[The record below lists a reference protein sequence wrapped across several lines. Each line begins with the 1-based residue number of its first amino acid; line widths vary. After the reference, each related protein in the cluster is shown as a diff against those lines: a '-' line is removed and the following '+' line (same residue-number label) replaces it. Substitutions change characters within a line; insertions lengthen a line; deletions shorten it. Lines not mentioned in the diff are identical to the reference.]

1 MTKSKSAAADTRE
14 RGGWL
19 SAWLILIGI
28 QSVVYSFLILYL
40 RGQRSDPSPAW
51 VLLVLIALSLANIVA
66 IIAIW
71 KWKKWGLQLY
81 AVLTAIGIAVGL
93 MLTGSQL
100 VVFHDIIFLVILGFL
115 VKDKWS
121 YFE

>member
-1 MTKSKSAAADTRE
+1 MTKSKSATADARE
-14 RGGWL
+14 RGIWL

-28 QSVVYSFLILYL
+28 QSIFYSFLILYL
-40 RGQRSDPSPAW
+40 RGQRHDPSPAW
-51 VLLVLIALSLANIVA
+51 ILLVLFALSLANVIAV
-66 IIAIW
+66 IAIW

-81 AVLTAIGIAVGL
+81 AILTAIGIAVGL

-100 VVFHDIIFLVILGFL
+100 VVFHDIIFLVVLGFL